1 MPTIGPAGGNVLEI
15 NGLSIELTGRGKT
28 VGSIVHD
35 VSMRIGHREIV
46 GLIGESGSG
55 KTIAAK
61 SLIGLLPSRIRVT
74 EGTAM
79 FRGTDL
85 FTLSPK
91 AIRKIRGKD
100 ISVIPQD
107 ALHALN
113 PVHRIGRQVGEP
125 LSIHTDR
132 SGSAIR
138 AMVLKYLAKVKIDN
152 PRLRARQYPHQF
164 SGGMQQR
171 ALTAMALSTEPSLII
186 ADEPTTALDVT
197 IQAQI
202 LTLLGQLQADL
213 GLSLLLITHDLGV
226 VAAIANDVAVMYA
239 GRIVE
244 RAPAADLFATPRHPY
259 TKGLL
264 AAIPVPGVT
273 ARGSALPAIPGRV
286 PGLIG
291 TMAGCAFRDRCA
303 IAGPEC
309 AVDPVPRISAGGA
322 QFIECAKASEV
333 AA

>member
-1 MPTIGPAGGNVLEI
+1 MSTIGSAGGDVLEI

-35 VSMRIGHREIV
+35 VSLRIGHREIV

-61 SLIGLLPSRIRVT
+61 SLIGLLPKRIRVT

-91 AIRKIRGKD
+91 AIRKIRGKA

-138 AMVLKYLAKVKIDN
+138 EIVLEYLAKVKIDN

-171 ALTAMALSTEPSLII
+171 ALTAMAVSTEPSLII

-202 LTLLGQLQADL
+202 IALLKDLRDGTEASFLFISHDL
-213 GLSLLLITHDLGV
+213 GLVSTLCDRIY
-226 VAAIANDVAVMYA
+226 VMYA
-239 GRIVE
+239 GEIVE
-244 RAPAADLFATPRHPY
+244 SAQGADIFSKPRHPY
-259 TKGLL
+259 TR
-264 AAIPVPGVT
+264 A
-273 ARGSALPAIPGRV
+273 
-286 PGLIG
+286 LIG
-291 TMAGCAFRDRCA
+291 SVPRLHENPDTLQIIAGQIASPFEHDSGCRFRARCSFAEDRCA
-303 IAGPEC
+303 NPQ
-309 AVDPVPRISAGGA
+309 PMRSHGGIHVSRCW
-322 QFIECAKASEV
+322 IED
-333 AA
+333 

>member
-1 MPTIGPAGGNVLEI
+1 MPTIDPAGGNVLEI
-15 NGLSIELTGRGKT
+15 NGLSIELAGRGKT

-35 VSMRIGHREIV
+35 VCLRIGHREIV

-91 AIRKIRGKD
+91 AIRKIRGQD

-138 AMVLKYLAKVKIDN
+138 EIVVEYLAKVKIDN

-197 IQAQI
+197 IQAEI
-202 LTLLGQLQADL
+202 IR
-213 GLSLLLITHDLGV
+213 LLLALQKQHGIAYLFITHDLKV
-226 VAAIANDVAVMYA
+226 VRAMASQVLVM
-239 GRIVE
+239 
-244 RAPAADLFATPRHPY
+244 
-259 TKGLL
+259 K
-264 AAIPVPGVT
+264 
-273 ARGSALPAIPGRV
+273 
-286 PGLIG
+286 
-291 TMAGCAFRDRCA
+291 
-303 IAGPEC
+303 
-309 AVDPVPRISAGGA
+309 GGA
-322 QFIECAKASEV
+322 V
-333 AA
+333 